1 MNVLSGANWCKNT
14 ACSAEAPVNWW
25 KKWKFEMGGK
35 NGRFWLTPPLSCN
48 CYMHMIY
55 QLVHGKEH

>member
-1 MNVLSGANWCKNT
+1 MNVLSRANWCKNT

-55 QLVHGKEH
+55 Q